1 LGLSPR
7 TSRRIKLKSLRWLLA
22 IVLLVSAG
30 DGFGAGEKPPKTAK
44 EKIPAGPLPSF
55 DLVTRQVKQIL
66 ALDPEYQEG
75 DLLTAPKVERI
86 LAKLEQIKW
95 KVADRGE
102 IIKLLLSD
110 SDWMAVRLLTPLGKH
125 FMRRIATMPGGYDR
139 VDRLRNMPDGEYQV
153 SDFIESPGGYTMIEY
168 MTTTQEGKNLGELVS
183 EGVNGENFN
192 KPTGRIYTEREL
204 LKRLRISYDAED
216 ARRHGLDPKPPTKSG
231 KSASKSK
238 SSSKF
243 PSKANR
249 PRRVPA
255 PEPPD
260 EEPAMP
266 PVSID
271 GPPQ

>member
-1 LGLSPR
+1 
-7 TSRRIKLKSLRWLLA
+7 LKSLRWLLA
-22 IVLLVSAG
+22 MLLLVSAG
-30 DGFGAGEKPPKTAK
+30 DAVAAGGKPPKTTK
-44 EKIPAGPLPSF
+44 EKVPAGPLPSF
-55 DLVTRQVKQIL
+55 DLVTRQAKQIL

-86 LAKLEQIKW
+86 LSKLEQIQW
-95 KVADRGE
+95 KVADARE
-102 IIKLLLSD
+102 IVKLVLSD
-110 SDWMAVRLLTPLGKH
+110 GDWMAVRLSTPLGKH

-139 VDRLRNMPDGEYQV
+139 VDRLRNMPDGEYQI

-168 MTTTQEGKNLGELVS
+168 MTTTQEGKNLGTLVS
-183 EGVNGENFN
+183 EGVNGADFN

-216 ARRHGLDPKPPTKSG
+216 ARRRGLDPKPPTKPG
-231 KSASKSK
+231 KSAPKSK

-249 PRRVPA
+249 PRRAPA

-260 EEPAMP
+260 EEPAMA
-266 PVSID
+266 PVWND

>member
-1 LGLSPR
+1 
-7 TSRRIKLKSLRWLLA
+7 
-22 IVLLVSAG
+22 
-30 DGFGAGEKPPKTAK
+30 
-44 EKIPAGPLPSF
+44 
-55 DLVTRQVKQIL
+55 
-66 ALDPEYQEG
+66 
-75 DLLTAPKVERI
+75 
-86 LAKLEQIKW
+86 
-95 KVADRGE
+95 
-102 IIKLLLSD
+102 
-110 SDWMAVRLLTPLGKH
+110 
-125 FMRRIATMPGGYDR
+125 
-139 VDRLRNMPDGEYQV
+139 
-153 SDFIESPGGYTMIEY
+153 
-168 MTTTQEGKNLGELVS
+168 VS
-183 EGVNGENFN
+183 EGVNGADFN

-216 ARRHGLDPKPPTKSG
+216 ARRHGLDPKPPTKPG

-249 PRRVPA
+249 PRRAPA